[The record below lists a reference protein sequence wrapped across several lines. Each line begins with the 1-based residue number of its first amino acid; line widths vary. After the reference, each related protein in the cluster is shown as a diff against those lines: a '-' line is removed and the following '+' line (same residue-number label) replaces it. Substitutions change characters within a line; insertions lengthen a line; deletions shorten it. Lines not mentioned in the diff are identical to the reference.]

1 MRPSST
7 YTLMPEKPVAF
18 GLPVGVA
25 EVKGKTAEDR
35 GKPWKDRD
43 HALLVFAAG
52 ELTKTCLR
60 GMHLAIDDSFIPHAV
75 AFRDHAIDDF
85 VRNNRD
91 ILRDIDRRLPELP
104 AIIQTVIESHM
115 GTSADK
121 KPLATAIHQRILC
134 TASAVSPQQVRSK
147 SAVSE
152 RSDEGFPA
160 I

>member
-7 YTLMPEKPVAF
+7 YTLIPDHTVAF

-35 GKPWKDRD
+35 TRLASPWKDRD

-52 ELTKTCLR
+52 EFAKTCLR
-60 GMHLAIDDSFIPHAV
+60 GIHLTLDDSFAPHPV

-91 ILRDIDRRLPELP
+91 ILRDIERRLPELP
-104 AIIQTVIESHM
+104 AIVQNVVETHV

-121 KPLATAIHQRILC
+121 KPLAAAIHQRMLRSN
-134 TASAVSPQQVRSK
+134 SAVSPR
-147 SAVSE
+147 
-152 RSDEGFPA
+152 
-160 I
+160 

>member
-1 MRPSST
+1 MALLSDMRPSST
-7 YTLMPEKPVAF
+7 YTLMPDTVAF

-25 EVKGKTAEDR
+25 EAKGKTAEDR
-35 GKPWKDRD
+35 ARLVSPWKDRD

-60 GMHLAIDDSFIPHAV
+60 GIHITLDDSFTPHAV

-91 ILRDIDRRLPELP
+91 ILRDIDRSLPELP
-104 AIIQTVIESHM
+104 AIIQTVLDTHM

-121 KPLATAIHQRILC
+121 KHLAAAIHQRILR
-134 TASAVSPQQVRSK
+134 AEGAGGD
-147 SAVSE
+147 E
-152 RSDEGFPA
+152 RS